1 MDRRIKRFLK
11 AHKVMTLGVVLDG
24 GSWSAPLFYAF
35 DEERGRLI
43 FTSSSS
49 SAHICGAL
57 ANPCVSVGIVG
68 RSGSVARLRG
78 AQIVGV
84 LKDCSQLSAEYAECR
99 KIFLRR
105 FPFAARRLD
114 DLWYVEIASIKY
126 TDNRLGFGTKL
137 FYNSK
142 V

>member
-1 MDRRIKRFLK
+1 MDRRIKRFLR

-35 DEERGRLI
+35 DEECGRLV

-57 ANPCVSVGIVG
+57 TNPCVSVSIVG
-68 RSGSVARLRG
+68 RSRTVARLRG
-78 AQIVGV
+78 AQIVGE
-84 LKDCSQLSAEYAECR
+84 LNGCSQLSADYAECR

-105 FPFAARRLD
+105 FPFAARTLD
-114 DLWYVEIASIKY
+114 DLWYIDIASIKY
-126 TDNRLGFGTKL
+126 TDNRLGFGKKL
-137 FYNSK
+137 YYNSK